1 MRRLN
6 DPIAYKIHASLI
18 SGELTHSSSEASI
31 WYIIFLLLL
40 KAHSVFNYI
49 SHAWNWKTVYT
60 MQLNYYISRPVSLFH
75 LSTIKFGSTKE
86 KSKKFL
92 VIPLCII
99 HKRIEKAYIS
109 LYWRIGGP
117 KELVDIL
124 VMIWIYSC
132 EFFCDVLDWIFIFMK
147 KEYFCSYIYADPL
160 FSYKFRTMLCISI

>member
-99 HKRIEKAYIS
+99 HKRIEKAYIY

-117 KELVDIL
+117 KELVDSL
-124 VMIWIYSC
+124 VYDMNLFMWVFLWCLRLNIHFYEERIFLFLYICRPS
-132 EFFCDVLDWIFIFMK
+132 FFL
-147 KEYFCSYIYADPL
+147 
-160 FSYKFRTMLCISI
+160 